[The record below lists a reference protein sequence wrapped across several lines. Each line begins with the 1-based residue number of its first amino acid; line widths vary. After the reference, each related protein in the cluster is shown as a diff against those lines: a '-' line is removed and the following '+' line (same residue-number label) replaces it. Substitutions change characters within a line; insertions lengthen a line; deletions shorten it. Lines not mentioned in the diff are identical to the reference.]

1 LNDVTYDF
9 DFGKKYLLMGKSGIG
24 KSTLLN
30 AIIGY
35 TEIKNGSIDV
45 TDGVDKASNVNETSH
60 LIGYVHQKPFLFIGN
75 LVENITMFSKNPD
88 MDKVTLLIK
97 RCKLDDFAS
106 QRGLYA
112 PLDNSS
118 NAISIGEMQR
128 ISLARTLYLDRPILF
143 LDEITSSLDEKNAKE
158 INDVIRNNEN
168 KLIIWISHSRDM
180 KELSWIDKKIKIENA
195 KIAEI

>member
-1 LNDVTYDF
+1 MNDVTYDF

>member
-1 LNDVTYDF
+1 
-9 DFGKKYLLMGKSGIG
+9 
-24 KSTLLN
+24 
-30 AIIGY
+30 
-35 TEIKNGSIDV
+35 
-45 TDGVDKASNVNETSH
+45 
-60 LIGYVHQKPFLFIGN
+60 
-75 LVENITMFSKNPD
+75 MFSKNPD

-97 RCKLDDFAS
+97 HCKLDDFAK

-158 INDVIRNNEN
+158 INDVIRNIEN
-168 KLIIWISHSRDM
+168 KLIIWISHNRDM

>member
-1 LNDVTYDF
+1 MMLPTILILA
-9 DFGKKYLLMGKSGIG
+9 KKYLLMGKSGIG

-45 TDGVDKASNVNETSH
+45 TDGVDKVSNVNETSH

-97 RCKLDDFAS
+97 HCKLDDFAK

-158 INDVIRNNEN
+158 INDVIRNIEN
-168 KLIIWISHSRDM
+168 KLIIWISHNRDM

-195 KIAEI
+195 KIAEV

>member
-1 LNDVTYDF
+1 
-9 DFGKKYLLMGKSGIG
+9 MGKSGIG

-45 TDGVDKASNVNETSH
+45 TDGVDKVSNVNETSH

-97 RCKLDDFAS
+97 HCKLDDFAK

-158 INDVIRNNEN
+158 INDVIRNIEN
-168 KLIIWISHSRDM
+168 KLIIWISHNRDM

>member
-1 LNDVTYDF
+1 MMLPTILILA
-9 DFGKKYLLMGKSGIG
+9 KKYLLMGKSGIG

-45 TDGVDKASNVNETSH
+45 TDGVDKVSNVNETSH

-97 RCKLDDFAS
+97 HCKLDDFAK

-158 INDVIRNNEN
+158 INDVIRNIEN
-168 KLIIWISHSRDM
+168 KLIIWISHNRDM

>member
-1 LNDVTYDF
+1 MLPTILILA
-9 DFGKKYLLMGKSGIG
+9 KKYLLMGKSGIG

-45 TDGVDKASNVNETSH
+45 TDGVDKVSNVNETSH

-97 RCKLDDFAS
+97 HCKLDDFAK

-158 INDVIRNNEN
+158 INDVIRNIEN
-168 KLIIWISHSRDM
+168 KLIIWISHNRDM

-195 KIAEI
+195 KIAEV